1 MKKFKFTIS
10 GNQYDVQIND
20 IEDNIADVEVNGT
33 QYKVEI
39 HQEVKKIAKTPRL
52 VRKPVQKTPGEGEIQ
67 KRSSKAKAIKAP
79 LPGTILSIAVKE
91 GDTVTK
97 GQTLMVMEAMKMEN
111 SINAEA
117 DGTVTAIKVS
127 AGQSVLQDD
136 VLVEIA

>member
-20 IEDNIADVEVNGT
+20 IEDNIADLEVNGT

-39 HQEVKKIAKTPRL
+39 HQEVKKIAKTPKL
-52 VRKPVQKTPGEGEIQ
+52 VRKPVQKAPGEGEIQ
-67 KRSSKAKAIKAP
+67 KKSAKAKAIKAP
-79 LPGTILSIAVKE
+79 LPGTILSIAAKE

-111 SINAEA
+111 SIMAEA
-117 DGTVTAIKVS
+117 DGTVAAIKVS

>member
-20 IEDNIADVEVNGT
+20 IEDNIADLEVNGT

-39 HQEVKKIAKTPRL
+39 HQEVKRNKTPKL
-52 VRKPVQKTPGEGEIQ
+52 IRKPVQKAPGEGEIQ
-67 KRSSKAKAIKAP
+67 KRSSQAKAIKAP

-111 SINAEA
+111 SIMAEA
-117 DGTVTAIKVS
+117 DGTVAAIKVS

>member
-20 IEDNIADVEVNGT
+20 IEDNIADLEVNGT

-39 HQEVKKIAKTPRL
+39 HQEVKRNKTPKL
-52 VRKPVQKTPGEGEIQ
+52 VRKPVQKAPGEGEIQ

-111 SINAEA
+111 SIMAEA
-117 DGTVTAIKVS
+117 DGTVAAIKVS

-136 VLVEIA
+136 DLVEIA

>member
-20 IEDNIADVEVNGT
+20 IEDNIADLEVNGT

-39 HQEVKKIAKTPRL
+39 HQEVKRNKTPKL
-52 VRKPVQKTPGEGEIQ
+52 VRKPVQKAPGEGEIR
-67 KRSSKAKAIKAP
+67 KMSSKAKAIKAP

-111 SINAEA
+111 LIMAEA
-117 DGTVTAIKVS
+117 DGTVAALKVS

>member
-20 IEDNIADVEVNGT
+20 IEDNIADLEVNGT

-39 HQEVKKIAKTPRL
+39 HQEVKKTKTPKL
-52 VRKPVQKTPGEGEIQ
+52 VRKPVQHTPGEGEI
-67 KRSSKAKAIKAP
+67 KKKSSAAKAVKAP
-79 LPGTILSIAVKE
+79 LPGTIISIAVKE

-97 GQTLMVMEAMKMEN
+97 GQTLLVMEAMKMEN
-111 SINAEA
+111 NILAESA
-117 DGTVTAIKVS
+117 GTVTSIKIS

>member
-20 IEDNIADVEVNGT
+20 IEDNIADLEVNGT

-39 HQEVKKIAKTPRL
+39 HQEAKKIAKTPKL
-52 VRKPVQKTPGEGEIQ
+52 VRKPVQKAPGEGEIQ

-111 SINAEA
+111 SIMAEA
-117 DGTVTAIKVS
+117 DGTVAAIKVS

>member
-20 IEDNIADVEVNGT
+20 IEDNIADLEVNGT

-39 HQEVKKIAKTPRL
+39 HQEVKRNKTPKL
-52 VRKPVQKTPGEGEIQ
+52 VRKPVQKAPGEGEIQ
-67 KRSSKAKAIKAP
+67 KKSSKAKAIKAP

-111 SINAEA
+111 SIMAEA
-117 DGTVTAIKVS
+117 DGTVAAVKVS

>member
-10 GNQYDVQIND
+10 GNDYDVQIND
-20 IEDNIADVEVNGT
+20 IEDNIADLEINGT

-39 HQEVKKIAKTPRL
+39 HQEVKKTKTPKL
-52 VRKPVQKTPGEGEIQ
+52 VRKPVQKTPGEGEI
-67 KRSSKAKAIKAP
+67 KKKSSTAKAIKAP
-79 LPGTILSIAVKE
+79 LPGTIISIAVKE

-111 SINAEA
+111 SIMAES